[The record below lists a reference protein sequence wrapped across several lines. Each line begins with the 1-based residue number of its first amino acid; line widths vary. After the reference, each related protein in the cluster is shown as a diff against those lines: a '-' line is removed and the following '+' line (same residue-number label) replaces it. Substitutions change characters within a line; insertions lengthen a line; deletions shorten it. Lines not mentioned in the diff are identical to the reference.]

1 MTTGAPNPAQLA
13 AGLLYLSTQEK
24 LLKTEKDNIKAAC
37 EQLFVASVLAAKTD
51 HKLLFSDNTEHNV
64 RLNRQGT
71 GTYFKVGEQHKA
83 AYEAELKA
91 LQQRYI
97 AAGQAEMAEK
107 GMTWVV
113 REVKA

>member
-1 MTTGAPNPAQLA
+1 MATDAFNPAQLA
-13 AGLLYLSTQEK
+13 ARLLYLSRQEK
-24 LLKTEKDNIKAAC
+24 LLKTEKDNVKAAC
-37 EQLFVASVLAAKTD
+37 EQLFAANALAAKTG
-51 HKLLFSDNTEHNV
+51 HKLLFSDNTEHSV
-64 RLNRQGT
+64 TLNRQGT

-107 GMTWVV
+107 GMTWVF